1 MKGRIHK
8 KGLALILALA
18 FAAQGLGAG
27 RSPFRTFDSYAY
39 TGAAT
44 VKASSLNVRSG
55 PGTGYSS
62 LGRLAAGA
70 SINIIGEQ
78 QGTDG
83 NLWYQIQYTGSG
95 GSVNTGY
102 VSSLYVRLPVS
113 YSTDADFE
121 AYLTSQGFPESYK
134 NGLRQLHAQ
143 YPNWVFVAK
152 NTGLDWETVIENES
166 VLGRNLVSASSI
178 SSWKS
183 VESGAYDWNSSTWTS
198 FDGSSWVAASEDI
211 IRYYMDPRNF
221 LDETYV
227 FQFLSHE
234 YDASTQTRDGLA
246 NMVEG
251 TFLSGTTTST
261 GTSGSDF
268 SSGSSDGP
276 GGSSSSVSQ
285 DGPGASTSDRDA
297 VTGPGVQGSGSS
309 GAQSVA
315 PDGSTSGSSGSSES
329 SSASQS
335 GPGTA
340 SSDVSVSLEG
350 PHASISPKGRNL
362 VAASVTLVGPGAD
375 DSAQTQTGQEGPGAQ
390 TESSGESGTPSAGS
404 LSYVD
409 ILMNAAAQSG
419 VSPYVLAA
427 MILQEQGKSGGTNL
441 ISGTYSGYEGY
452 YNFFNV
458 EAYQSGSMSAT
469 EMGLRYAS
477 ESGSYGRPW
486 NTVEKSILG
495 GAQNYGDNYVKAG
508 QNTFYLKKFNVQG
521 TNLYKHQYMSNI
533 QGAAS
538 EAAYLAGAYTDQ
550 LKNSALEFHIPV
562 YSNMPEQASVAPTGD
577 GSPNNKLSSLGVD
590 GFSLTPTFSRDTES
604 YNLIVDSSVSQV
616 QVTASAADGTATVT
630 GTGSIALASG
640 GNDITVSVRA
650 ENGSVRYY
658 VIHVVKQ
665 EGGPTAGSGGS
676 GASAPDGGT
685 SSGPGASAG
694 PGGSSGSSS
703 GPGGSNVTIVEVA
716 P

>member
-1 MKGRIHK
+1 MRGRIHK
-8 KGLALILALA
+8 RGLALFLAA
-18 FAAQGLGAG
+18 VFGACGVGTAA
-27 RSPFRTFDSYAY
+27 RPFSIFDSYAY

-70 SINIIGEQ
+70 SIHIIGEQ

-95 GSVNTGY
+95 GAVNTGY

-113 YSTDADFE
+113 YSADANFE

-152 NTGLDWETVIENES
+152 NTGLDWEEVIENES

-183 VESGAYDWNSSTWTS
+183 VESGAYDWNSSAWTGL
-198 FDGSSWVAASEDI
+198 DGSSWVAASEEI

-234 YDASTQTRDGLA
+234 YDPSSQTREGLA
-246 NMVEG
+246 DMVAG
-251 TFLSGTTTST
+251 TFLDGTTTST
-261 GTSGSDF
+261 GTSSG
-268 SSGSSDGP
+268 GSSYGP
-276 GGSSSSVSQ
+276 GGSSSGSSSY
-285 DGPGASTSDRDA
+285 GPGSSSYNQDL
-297 VTGPGVQGSGSS
+297 VTGPGAQGSGGSQSGGASS
-309 GAQSVA
+309 Q
-315 PDGSTSGSSGSSES
+315 TSGSQGG
-329 SSASQS
+329 SASQS
-335 GPGTA
+335 GPGSA
-340 SSDVSVSLEG
+340 STDVSVSLEG

-362 VAASVTLVGPGAD
+362 LAASVTLVGPGGE
-375 DSAQTQTGQEGPGAQ
+375 STSQTSSGNGPGAGNAGTVVSPGGAGTSQ
-390 TESSGESGTPSAGS
+390 GTGSSM
-404 LSYVD
+404 SYVD

-458 EAYQSGSMSAT
+458 EAYQSGSLSPT

-486 NTVEKSILG
+486 NTVEKSIMG

-538 EAAYLAGAYTDQ
+538 EAAYLAGAYTAQ

-604 YNLIVDSSVSQV
+604 YNLIVDASVSQI
-616 QVTASAADGTATVT
+616 QVSASAADGKAVVSGT
-630 GTGSIALASG
+630 GTISLASG
-640 GNDITVSVRA
+640 GNDVTVSVQA
-650 ENGSVRYY
+650 ENGSVRNY

-665 EGGPTAGSGGS
+665 DGGPTAGTGQTTVSPGGS
-676 GASAPDGGT
+676 GTSSGPSGGPGA

-694 PGGSSGSSS
+694 GGS
-703 GPGGSNVTIVEVA
+703 GPGGTNVTIVEIE
-716 P
+716 

>member
-1 MKGRIHK
+1 M
-8 KGLALILALA
+8 
-18 FAAQGLGAG
+18 
-27 RSPFRTFDSYAY
+27 
-39 TGAAT
+39 
-44 VKASSLNVRSG
+44 
-55 PGTGYSS
+55 
-62 LGRLAAGA
+62 
-70 SINIIGEQ
+70 
-78 QGTDG
+78 
-83 NLWYQIQYTGSG
+83 
-95 GSVNTGY
+95 
-102 VSSLYVRLPVS
+102 
-113 YSTDADFE
+113 
-121 AYLTSQGFPESYK
+121 
-134 NGLRQLHAQ
+134 
-143 YPNWVFVAK
+143 
-152 NTGLDWETVIENES
+152 
-166 VLGRNLVSASSI
+166 
-178 SSWKS
+178 
-183 VESGAYDWNSSTWTS
+183 
-198 FDGSSWVAASEDI
+198 
-211 IRYYMDPRNF
+211 
-221 LDETYV
+221 
-227 FQFLSHE
+227 
-234 YDASTQTRDGLA
+234 
-246 NMVEG
+246 
-251 TFLSGTTTST
+251 
-261 GTSGSDF
+261 
-268 SSGSSDGP
+268 
-276 GGSSSSVSQ
+276 
-285 DGPGASTSDRDA
+285 
-297 VTGPGVQGSGSS
+297 
-309 GAQSVA
+309 
-315 PDGSTSGSSGSSES
+315 
-329 SSASQS
+329 
-335 GPGTA
+335 
-340 SSDVSVSLEG
+340 
-350 PHASISPKGRNL
+350 
-362 VAASVTLVGPGAD
+362 AASVTLVGPGAD

-616 QVTASAADGTATVT
+616 QVTASAADGTATVP

-665 EGGPTAGSGGS
+665 EGGPTAGSG
-676 GASAPDGGT
+676 ASSASSDSGT

-694 PGGSSGSSS
+694 PGTSSDGSS